1 MLSFL
6 VRRLL
11 LGILTLFGVILITF
25 VVVRVVPSDPAAQW
39 VGGRATPAQ
48 VEAAREK
55 LGLDKPIYV
64 QLENYI
70 RDLLKGNLGYSLMT
84 HQPIMKELKSRFP
97 ATLELV
103 LISSIVALLIGLPLG
118 LISAN
123 AKNSWIDHFL
133 ELVLISSIVALLI
146 GLPLGLISANAKNSW
161 IDHFSRFFSIGAI
174 SIPTFWLALVL
185 QLIFFVILEGLL
197 PLGGQLSMGIK
208 LFQDVPHVTGFLLL
222 DSLITGNLAIL
233 KDFLKHLILP
243 AICVGA
249 YTIGLVARMTR
260 SALLEILSEDY
271 IKAAR
276 SYGLPERVILY
287 SHALKNS
294 LGPTITVVTLSMG
307 YAFMNTFLVESI
319 FSWPGI
325 GKYVADAV
333 VCLDYPAIMGV
344 TILSAC
350 AYVLL
355 NLIADIIIS
364 FDPRVKL

>member
-1 MLSFL
+1 MLSFIT
-6 VRRLL
+6 RRLL
-11 LGILTLFGVILITF
+11 LGILTIFGVILITF
-25 VVVRVVPSDPAAQW
+25 ILVRVVPSDPAAQW
-39 VGGRATPAQ
+39 VGGRATPQQ
-48 VEAAREK
+48 VAVAREE

-64 QLENYI
+64 QFEHYI
-70 RDLLKGNLGYSLMT
+70 KDLLKGNLGYSLMT
-84 HQPIMKELKSRFP
+84 HQPVVEELKKRFP

-103 LISSIVALLIGLPLG
+103 FISCIIALLIGIPLG
-118 LISAN
+118 LISA
-123 AKNSWIDHFL
+123 KD
-133 ELVLISSIVALLI
+133 
-146 GLPLGLISANAKNSW
+146 KNSW

-185 QLIFFVILEGLL
+185 QLIFFMFLGLL
-197 PLGGQLSMGIK
+197 PSGGQLSMKIK
-208 LFQDVPHVTGFLLL
+208 LFQTVPNITGFILV
-222 DSLITGNLAIL
+222 DSLITGNFAIL

-276 SYGLPERVILY
+276 SYGLPERLILY
-287 SHALKNS
+287 SYALKNS
-294 LGPTITVVTLSMG
+294 LGPTITAVTLAMG
-307 YAFMNTFLVESI
+307 YALMNTFLVESV

-325 GKYVADAV
+325 GKYIADAV

-344 TILSAC
+344 TIFAAC
-350 AYVLL
+350 AYILL

-364 FDPRVKL
+364 LDPRVKL

>member
-1 MLSFL
+1 MLYFITKRS
-6 VRRLL
+6 L
-11 LGILTLFGVILITF
+11 LGILTLFGVIVITF
-25 VVVRVVPSDPAAQW
+25 MLVRVVPSDPAAQW
-39 VGGRATPAQ
+39 VGSKATPEQ
-48 VEAAREK
+48 VEAAREE

-64 QLENYI
+64 QLERYI
-70 RDLLKGNLGYSLMT
+70 RDLLKGDLGYSLMT

-97 ATLELV
+97 ATLEL
-103 LISSIVALLIGLPLG
+103 I
-118 LISAN
+118 
-123 AKNSWIDHFL
+123 
-133 ELVLISSIVALLI
+133 LISSIVALLI

-174 SIPTFWLALVL
+174 SIPTFWLALIL
-185 QLIFFVILEGLL
+185 QLIFFMFLGLL
-197 PLGGQLSMGIK
+197 PSGGQLSMKIK
-208 LFQDVPHVTGFLLL
+208 LFQSVPHITGFVSL
-222 DSLITGNLAIL
+222 DSLITGNFAIL

-276 SYGLPERVILY
+276 SYGLPERLVLY
-287 SHALKNS
+287 SYALKNS

-307 YAFMNTFLVESI
+307 YALMNTFLVESV

-344 TILSAC
+344 TILAAF
-350 AYVLL
+350 AYILL